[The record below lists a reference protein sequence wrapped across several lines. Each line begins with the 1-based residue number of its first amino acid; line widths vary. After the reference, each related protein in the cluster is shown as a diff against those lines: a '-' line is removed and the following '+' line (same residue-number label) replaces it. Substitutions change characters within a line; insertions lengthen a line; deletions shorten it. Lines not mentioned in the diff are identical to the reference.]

1 MLKMSHVL
9 LTTVLAMSA
18 GLPAR
23 SKAQTSSA
31 AGGAVFVMTNAANNN
46 QIVAYKRNS
55 DGSLEEG
62 HTFPTGGRGSGG
74 VTDPLGSQGALT
86 LNEKHTLLFAVNAG
100 SGNISV
106 FQVRGSN
113 LTLLETVPCGGSE
126 PVAVAQHGS
135 LVYVVNA
142 GGASDLVGFRL
153 TPDGHLKQIARSTT
167 YLSTG
172 VSGPGSLSFSPDG
185 EFLLVTEK
193 LTNNVD
199 AFHIQSN
206 GTLGP
211 IVVNPSAG
219 PGAFAVS
226 FAPNGTA
233 LVVETGPTGGTNASA
248 ISSYTVVS
256 NGTLTPISASV
267 PTLGAATCWLAVTP
281 NGQFVYTSNSASST
295 ISGFVLSASGAL
307 TPVSGT
313 LVGTNPSGSINLE
326 IVISFRRQVSL
337 HAGFRYRHR
346 QHFCYQSERNPYQ
359 PGRCRRAL
367 RRCRP
372 GRNGSSLTVQ
382 GDTPAA
388 SVFGPFDLS
397 PHSSRPWRGVGFFR
411 CVALRIRRRRSRG
424 VYPWYLR
431 NTPNCS
437 RPSTDFAALNR

>member
-1 MLKMSHVL
+1 
-9 LTTVLAMSA
+9 LAMSA
-18 GLPAR
+18 VLPAR

-31 AGGAVFVMTNAANNN
+31 AGGAVFVMTNAANKN

-55 DGSLEEG
+55 DGWLEEG
-62 HTFPTGGRGSGG
+62 QTFPTGGRGSGG

-106 FQVRGSN
+106 FQVRGAN

-126 PVAVAQHGS
+126 PVAVAQQGS

-153 TPDGHLKQIARSTT
+153 TRDGHLQQIAGSTT

-172 VSGPGSLSFSPDG
+172 TSEPGSLSFSPDG
-185 EFLLVTEK
+185 QFLLVTER

-199 AFHIQSN
+199 VFRIQSN
-206 GTLGP
+206 GKLGP

-219 PGAFAVS
+219 AGAFAVS

-233 LVVETGPTGGTNASA
+233 LVAETGPTGGTNASA

-256 NGTLTPISASV
+256 NGTLTPVSASV

-295 ISGFVLSASGAL
+295 ISGFALSASGAL

-326 IVISFRRQVSL
+326 IVISSDGKYLYTLDSGTGTVSIFAINQNGTL
-337 HAGFRYRHR
+337 TSLGDAGRL
-346 QHFCYQSERNPYQ
+346 SEDA
-359 PGRCRRAL
+359 GL
-367 RRCRP
+367 E
-372 GRNGSSLTVQ
+372 GM
-382 GDTPAA
+382 AA
-388 SVFGPFDLS
+388 F
-397 PHSSRPWRGVGFFR
+397 
-411 CVALRIRRRRSRG
+411 
-424 VYPWYLR
+424 
-431 NTPNCS
+431 
-437 RPSTDFAALNR
+437 

>member
-18 GLPAR
+18 VLPAR

-62 HTFPTGGRGSGG
+62 QTFPTGGRGSGG

-86 LNEKHTLLFAVNAG
+86 LNEKHSLLFAVNAG

-106 FQVRGSN
+106 FQVRGAN

-153 TPDGHLKQIARSTT
+153 AADGHLKQIEGSTT

-172 VSGPGSLSFSPDG
+172 TSGPGSLSFSPDG

-193 LTNNVD
+193 LTNNID

-233 LVVETGPTGGTNASA
+233 LVAETGPTGGTNASA
-248 ISSYTVVS
+248 ISSYAVVS
-256 NGTLTPISASV
+256 NGTLTSISASV
-267 PTLGAATCWLAVTP
+267 PTLGAATCWLVVTP

-295 ISGFVLSASGAL
+295 ISGFVLSAAGSL

-313 LVGTNPSGSINLE
+313 VVGTNPSGSINLE
-326 IVISFRRQVSL
+326 IVISSDGKYLYTLDSGTGTVSIFAINQDGTL
-337 HAGFRYRHR
+337 
-346 QHFCYQSERNPYQ
+346 
-359 PGRCRRAL
+359 
-367 RRCRP
+367 
-372 GRNGSSLTVQ
+372 SSL
-382 GDTPAA
+382 GDA
-388 SVFGPFDLS
+388 GGLS
-397 PHSSRPWRGVGFFR
+397 EDAGLEGM
-411 CVALRIRRRRSRG
+411 
-424 VYPWYLR
+424 
-431 NTPNCS
+431 
-437 RPSTDFAALNR
+437 AAL

>member
-18 GLPAR
+18 VLPAR
-23 SKAQTSSA
+23 SKAQTSSVSS
-31 AGGAVFVMTNAANNN
+31 GAVFVMTNAADNN
-46 QIVAYKRNS
+46 QIVAYKRNP
-55 DGSLEEG
+55 DGSLQERQ
-62 HTFPTGGRGSGG
+62 TFPTGGRGSGG

-86 LNEKHTLLFAVNAG
+86 LNEKHSLLLAVNAG

-106 FQVRGSN
+106 FQVRGAN

-126 PVAVAQHGS
+126 PVAVAQHGR

-153 TPDGHLKQIARSTT
+153 AADGHLKQIAGSTT

-172 VSGPGSLSFSPDG
+172 TSGPGSLSFSPDG

-193 LTNNVD
+193 LTNNID
-199 AFHIQSN
+199 AFHLQSN

-211 IVVNPSAG
+211 AVVNPSAG

-233 LVVETGPTGGTNASA
+233 LVVETGPTGGTNASS

-256 NGTLTPISASV
+256 NGTLTPISTSV

-281 NGQFVYTSNSASST
+281 NGQLVYTSNSASST
-295 ISGFVLSASGAL
+295 ISGFALSAAGAL

-326 IVISFRRQVSL
+326 IVISSDGKYLYTLNSGTGTVSIFGINQDGTL
-337 HAGFRYRHR
+337 TFLGDAGGLSEDAGLEGMAGF
-346 QHFCYQSERNPYQ
+346 
-359 PGRCRRAL
+359 
-367 RRCRP
+367 
-372 GRNGSSLTVQ
+372 
-382 GDTPAA
+382 
-388 SVFGPFDLS
+388 
-397 PHSSRPWRGVGFFR
+397 
-411 CVALRIRRRRSRG
+411 
-424 VYPWYLR
+424 
-431 NTPNCS
+431 
-437 RPSTDFAALNR
+437 